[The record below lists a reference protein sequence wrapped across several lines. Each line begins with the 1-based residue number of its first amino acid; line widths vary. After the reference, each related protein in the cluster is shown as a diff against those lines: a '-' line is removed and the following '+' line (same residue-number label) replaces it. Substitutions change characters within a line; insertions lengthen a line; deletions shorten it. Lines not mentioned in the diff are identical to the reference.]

1 MSSAVIPIMLL
12 GIIVIGVLNKV
23 KVFEL
28 FAEGVKEGLY
38 TIFNLFPVF
47 LGLFLAVS
55 IFRASSLISVFS
67 SIFEPILSFF
77 KVPTELVGLVML
89 KPVSGSASLALFSEM
104 VQEYGAMSYISFNAA
119 IIMGTI
125 ETLMYAIAVYSGCV
139 NKKMSYKVIILAIF
153 GNIFSIIL
161 GTFFAKIF
169 FNI

>member
-1 MSSAVIPIMLL
+1 MDRAVIPVMLL
-12 GIIVIGVLNKV
+12 CIILIGVLNKV
-23 KVFEL
+23 KAFEL

-55 IFRASSLISVFS
+55 IFRASSLIFVFS
-67 SIFEPILSFF
+67 SVFKPILGVF
-77 KVPTELVGLVML
+77 KVPAELVGLIML
-89 KPVSGSASLALFSEM
+89 KPVSGSASLAVFSEM

-139 NKKMSYKVIILAIF
+139 NKKMSYKVIILAIL
-153 GNIFSIIL
+153 GNILSIVL
-161 GTFFAKIF
+161 GTFFAKMF
-169 FNI
+169 F

>member
-1 MSSAVIPIMLL
+1 M
-12 GIIVIGVLNKV
+12 
-23 KVFEL
+23 
-28 FAEGVKEGLY
+28 
-38 TIFNLFPVF
+38 
-47 LGLFLAVS
+47 
-55 IFRASSLISVFS
+55 
-67 SIFEPILSFF
+67 SFF

-153 GNIFSIIL
+153 GNIFSIIFCCFL
-161 GTFFAKIF
+161 RRL
-169 FNI
+169 